1 MNTHKTFMHV
11 YAYNAL
17 HTLYPKTNMKKTP
30 LARRVQ
36 RVDRQKDTLQICEDH
51 HPLGRAPQ
59 ATMGAGSIHL
69 PKVLVSTSIM
79 VINDGS

>member
-1 MNTHKTFMHV
+1 MYMHTMR
-11 YAYNAL
+11 YI
-17 HTLYPKTNMKKTP
+17 HYPKTNMKKTP

-36 RVDRQKDTLQICEDH
+36 RVDRQKDTLHICEDH

-59 ATMGAGSIHL
+59 ATIGAGSIHL